1 MRYTQNTS
9 VGSRR
14 EALTQ
19 LRSEALAANITDD
32 AKFHELIARCRTVLE
47 MTDRDISE
55 ALNVSR
61 PTVSRWIA
69 GKNLPH
75 RAMRK
80 PIFTVIARASAS
92 KLRLLEPDDRVNN
105 TDAPNV
111 TMAARA
117 R

>member
-1 MRYTQNTS
+1 MSYVQ
-9 VGSRR
+9 SRH

-19 LRSEALAANITDD
+19 LRSEARVASITDD
-32 AKFHELIARCRTVLE
+32 AKFHELITRCRTILE

-75 RAMRK
+75 PAMRK
-80 PIFTVIARASAS
+80 SIFGEIIRLSGR
-92 KLRLLEPDDRVNN
+92 KLRLLEPEYRVNAESQN
-105 TDAPNV
+105 LA
-111 TMAARA
+111 MSAKGR
-117 R
+117 